1 MIREDQVLGLQI
13 DELIDHIGR
22 PVWDAK
28 KEEWLVISEV
38 SFSHLTV
45 RVYGT
50 DGSVR
55 EFPRELDA
63 TWLHKSEVRK
73 TG

>member
-13 DELIDHIGR
+13 EELIDYIGL

-45 RVYGT
+45 HVYGT

-63 TWLHKSEVRK
+63 TWLHESEV
-73 TG
+73 

>member
-28 KEEWLVISEV
+28 KEEWLVIS
-38 SFSHLTV
+38 
-45 RVYGT
+45 
-50 DGSVR
+50 
-55 EFPRELDA
+55 
-63 TWLHKSEVRK
+63 
-73 TG
+73 

>member
-1 MIREDQVLGLQI
+1 MGLQI
-13 DELIDHIGR
+13 DELIDHIGL

-45 RVYGT
+45 HVYGT

-55 EFPRELDA
+55 GFPRELDD
-63 TWLHKSEVRK
+63 TWLHKSDV
-73 TG
+73 

>member
-13 DELIDHIGR
+13 DELIDYIGL

-45 RVYGT
+45 HVYGT

-63 TWLHKSEVRK
+63 TWLHESEV
-73 TG
+73 

>member
-1 MIREDQVLGLQI
+1 MGLQI
-13 DELIDHIGR
+13 DELIDYIGL

-45 RVYGT
+45 HVYGT

-63 TWLHKSEVRK
+63 TWLHESEV
-73 TG
+73 